1 MNSNRIKRG
10 GAALAALFLALM
22 VCATPAFAWEE
33 TDHIIASGHGTFTPQ
48 YLVVH
53 STGNAGATAWNHVR
67 YWQRI
72 GNNAYMPQWVCD
84 WTGDGTVYQVAP
96 GNAVTWHVG
105 NGNWYSVGLEICE
118 GTTREQADKSIDTA
132 AQWCAY
138 YLKEQ
143 GWGIDR
149 LISHNEARVK
159 WGGTDHVDP
168 DPYFQRWG
176 YSWSWF
182 KSKVASYMNGTTVS
196 TPSQSTQ
203 SAPTASASGSVADL
217 AARVMRGEFGSG
229 SARRSAL
236 GNRYDEVQ
244 AYVNRVYFGIGS
256 GTSAAAASHAPSTA
270 DLAARVMR
278 GEFGSGSAR
287 RSALGNRYSE
297 VQAYVNRVY
306 YGIY

>member
-1 MNSNRIKRG
+1 MNKNRIKRG
-10 GAALAALFLALM
+10 GAALAALFLALTM
-22 VCATPAFAWEE
+22 CATPALAWEE
-33 TDHIIASGHGTFTPQ
+33 TDHIIASGHGTFNPQ

-53 STGNAGATAWNHVR
+53 STGNPGATAWNHVQ
-67 YWQRI
+67 YWDRI
-72 GNNAYMPQWVCD
+72 GNDAYMSQWVCD
-84 WTGDGTVYQVAP
+84 WTNGGTVYQVAP

-105 NGNWYSVGLEICE
+105 NGNWRSVGIEICE

-149 LISHNEARVK
+149 LISHNEARTK

-168 DPYFQRWG
+168 DPYLQRWG

-182 KSKVASYMNGTTVS
+182 KSKVAGYMNGTTVS
-196 TPSQSTQ
+196 APSQATQ
-203 SAPTASASGSVADL
+203 AAPTASASGSVADL

-236 GNRYDEVQ
+236 GNRYSEVQ
-244 AYVNRVYFGIGS
+244 AYVNRVYFGIG
-256 GTSAAAASHAPSTA
+256 TTVSASSAPSTA

>member
-1 MNSNRIKRG
+1 MKDRIKRG
-10 GAALAALFLALM
+10 GAVFAALFLALT
-22 VCATPAFAWEE
+22 VCATPALAWEE
-33 TDHIIASGHGTFTPQ
+33 TDHIIASGHGTFAPQ

-53 STGNAGATAWNHVR
+53 STGNAGATAWNHVQ
-67 YWQRI
+67 YWDRI
-72 GNNAYMPQWVCD
+72 GNDAYMPQWVCD
-84 WTGDGTVYQVAP
+84 WVGDGTVYQVAP

-143 GWGIDR
+143 GWSVDHM
-149 LISHNEARVK
+149 ISHNEARIK

-176 YSWSWF
+176 YSWGWF

-196 TPSQSTQ
+196 APSAPVP
-203 SAPTASASGSVADL
+203 SAPTAGASGSVEDL

-229 SARRSAL
+229 AQRRSAL
-236 GNRYDEVQ
+236 GNRYNEVQ
-244 AYVNRVYFGIGS
+244 AYVNRVYFGIAS
-256 GTSAAAASHAPSTA
+256 TVAAPAAPSTA

-278 GEFGSGSAR
+278 GDFGSGAQR
-287 RSALGNRYSE
+287 CSALGNRYSE

>member
-1 MNSNRIKRG
+1 MNKNRIKRG
-10 GAALAALFLALM
+10 GAALAALFLALT
-22 VCATPAFAWEE
+22 VCATPALAWEE
-33 TDHIIASGHGTFTPQ
+33 TDHIIASGHGTFNPQ
-48 YLVVH
+48 CLVVH
-53 STGNAGATAWNHVR
+53 STGNAGATAWDHVQ
-67 YWQRI
+67 YWGRI
-72 GNNAYMPQWVCD
+72 GNDAYMSQWVCD
-84 WTGDGTVYQVAP
+84 WTNDGTVYQVAP

-105 NGNWYSVGLEICE
+105 NGNWYSVGIEICE

-149 LISHNEARVK
+149 LISHNEARAK

-168 DPYFQRWG
+168 DPYLQRWG
-176 YSWSWF
+176 YSWGWF

-196 TPSQSTQ
+196 APSQVTQ
-203 SAPTASASGSVADL
+203 TAPTASASGASGSVADL

-229 SARRSAL
+229 AQRRSAL
-236 GNRYDEVQ
+236 GARYDEVQ
-244 AYVNRVYFGIGS
+244 AYVNRVYFGIGA
-256 GTSAAAASHAPSTA
+256 TVSASPATSTA

-278 GEFGSGSAR
+278 GEFGSGAQR